1 MTWWHHLRPHPL
13 LKYVPRHTPEELDE
27 LEKRV
32 RATGRVRDPIRLVV
46 SSRTGEREI
55 VDGLGRWE
63 VAKRAD
69 IEPEFEDL
77 GAAEEV
83 DVAAVILDYGTR
95 RYVSGAQKVQMYLDL
110 HERSEQW
117 QRDRGQTQARANAA
131 RSEKAK
137 AQGRTEDGHFGAK
150 PAGAVSVET
159 RPGRRERDRIAAAT
173 GTSAATVSR
182 VLASR
187 RGAVKQTPSWK
198 RLHDLLNTATKSL
211 RAASALAAQ
220 LNASEM
226 AQEIDKVSDQAHLVS
241 AKLEVEPAGE
251 RTVEPPPDE
260 GPCHR

>member
-1 MTWWHHLRPHPL
+1 VTWWHHLKPHPL
-13 LKYVPRHTPEELDE
+13 LKYVPRHTAEELDE

-32 RATGRVRDPIRLVV
+32 RVAGRVRDPIRLVV

-63 VAKRAD
+63 AGKRAD
-69 IEPEFEDL
+69 IEPDFEDL
-77 GAAEEV
+77 GPEEDI
-83 DVAAVILDYGTR
+83 DVAAVILNYGTR
-95 RYVSGAQKVQMYLDL
+95 RNVSAAQKVQMYLDL
-110 HERSEQW
+110 QDRSGQW
-117 QRDRGQTQARANAA
+117 QRDREQTQAHANAA

-137 AQGRTEDGHFGAK
+137 AQGRTEDGYFGGK

-159 RPGRRERDRIAAAT
+159 RPGYRERDRIAAAT

-211 RAASALAAQ
+211 RAASALATQ
-220 LNASEM
+220 LNASDM
-226 AQEIDKVSDQAHLVS
+226 AQEIDKVKDHAHLVS
-241 AKLEVEPAGE
+241 AKLEVESAAK
-251 RTVEPPPDE
+251 RTVEPPPGE
-260 GPCHR
+260 EPRHP